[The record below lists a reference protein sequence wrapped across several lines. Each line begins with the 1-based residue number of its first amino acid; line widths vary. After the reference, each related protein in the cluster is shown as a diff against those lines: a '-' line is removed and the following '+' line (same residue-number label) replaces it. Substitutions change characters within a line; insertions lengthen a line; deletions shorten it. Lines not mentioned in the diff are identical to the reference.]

1 MMYPVMMNLKDKKCI
16 VIGGGKTAIRKA
28 KKLRECGAEVTA
40 VSPAFCK
47 GFERLNI
54 LCKSKEY
61 DKSDLNEMFLAIAAT
76 DSREVNLKIRE
87 DAKALGI
94 LVSLADAPELS
105 DFISP
110 ASRSDG
116 GITIAVSTNGAF
128 PLLSKKLCEIK
139 SEDIS
144 LYSAILPLL
153 EKHRKKITAENGDTK
168 MLNALVSEEMLKLA
182 KKDIALFEKRIE
194 EIL

>member
-16 VIGGGKTAIRKA
+16 VIGGGKTALRKA
-28 KKLRECGAEVTA
+28 KKLTECGAEVTA
-40 VSPAFCK
+40 VSPAFCD
-47 GFERLNI
+47 GFEELNI
-54 LCKSKEY
+54 ICKIKEY
-61 DKSDLNEMFLAIAAT
+61 DKNDLIGAFLSIAAT

-116 GITIAVSTNGAF
+116 GITVAVSTNGAF

-153 EKHRKKITAENGDTK
+153 EKCRRKITAENGDTK
-168 MLNALVSEEMLKLA
+168 VLNALISEEMLELA
-182 KKDIALFEKRIE
+182 KKDIVLFEKRIE

>member
-1 MMYPVMMNLKDKKCI
+1 MMYPVMMNLKDKKCV
-16 VIGGGKTAIRKA
+16 VIGGGKTALRKV
-28 KKLRECGAEVTA
+28 KKLKECGAEVIA
-40 VSPAFCK
+40 VSPAFYE

-61 DKSDLNEMFLAIAAT
+61 DKSDLNGMFLAIAAT
-76 DSREVNLKIRE
+76 DRQEVNLKIRE

-94 LVSLADAPELS
+94 LVSLADAPEVS

-110 ASRSDG
+110 ASISNG

-128 PLLSKKLCEIK
+128 PMLSKKLCEIK

-144 LYSAILPLL
+144 LYSAILPIL
-153 EKHRKKITAENGDTK
+153 EKHRKKIISANRDTK
-168 MLNALVSEEMLKLA
+168 VLKDLISEEMLELA

-194 EIL
+194 ETI

>member
-16 VIGGGKTAIRKA
+16 VIGGGKTALRKA
-28 KKLRECGAEVTA
+28 KKLTECGAEVTA
-40 VSPAFCK
+40 VSPAFCE
-47 GFERLNI
+47 GFEELNI
-54 LCKSKEY
+54 ICKIKEY
-61 DKSDLNEMFLAIAAT
+61 EKNDLIGAFLSIAAT

-87 DAKALGI
+87 DANTLGI
-94 LVSLADAPELS
+94 LVSLADAPKLS

-116 GITIAVSTNGAF
+116 GITVAVSTNGAF

-153 EKHRKKITAENGDTK
+153 EKYRRKITAENGDTK
-168 MLNALVSEEMLKLA
+168 VLNALISEEMLELA
-182 KKDIALFEKRIE
+182 KKDIVLFEKRIE

>member
-1 MMYPVMMNLKDKKCI
+1 MMYPVMLNLKEKMCV
-16 VIGGGKTAIRKA
+16 VIGGGKIALRKV
-28 KKLRECGAEVTA
+28 KKLKDCGAEVTV
-40 VSPAFCK
+40 VSPALCE
-47 GFERLNI
+47 GFEELNI
-54 LCKSKEY
+54 VCRTKEY
-61 DKSDLNEMFLAIAAT
+61 DKNDLDGMFLAIAAT
-76 DSREVNLKIRE
+76 DGHEVNLKIRE

-105 DFISP
+105 DFVSP

-116 GITIAVSTNGAF
+116 NVTIAVSTNGAF

-144 LYSAILPLL
+144 LYSAILPIL
-153 EKHRKKITAENGDTK
+153 EKHRKKITADNEDTK
-168 MLNALVSEEMLKLA
+168 KLSVLVSEDMLELA
-182 KKDIALFEKRIE
+182 KKDISLFEKRIE